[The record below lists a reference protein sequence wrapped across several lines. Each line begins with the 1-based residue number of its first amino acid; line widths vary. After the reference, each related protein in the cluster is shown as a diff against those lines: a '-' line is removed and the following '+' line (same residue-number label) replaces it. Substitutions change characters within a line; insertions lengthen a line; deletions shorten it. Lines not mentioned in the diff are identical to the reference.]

1 MKDNATRP
9 RISKT
14 EATADE
20 KFLAGPK
27 TGPTISGD
35 YRHPLAEA
43 CRYLRL
49 RRRVYVTNAMSLYK
63 RISLYVLLLAGPVLL
78 AQQDRWTIS
87 GPGTITWAPAE
98 NEAHSD
104 HIEMSGRY
112 ISAVIRYGVEADGD
126 LRLSRTIVW
135 PMLRTIP
142 NNTHASLTRT
152 FSIDP
157 VALMSIDRRPVTK
170 EMVSEFQLDGT
181 LTIRST
187 LLGGFSLVRTLFPST
202 DKPALCEKYV
212 LRNQGAKTAVVE
224 VPDIRQ
230 TIRTLQAEGVD
241 GAYRLTAV
249 TQYHGAYTV
258 PPGDSVVFYLH
269 ILGEKSNERPDL
281 PEGQEE
287 LYKRRRLL
295 TEWRQNL
302 VLEAPD
308 EVINT
313 AFAFAK
319 IRAHESIYAT
329 KGGPMHGPGGLSYYA
344 AIWANDQAEYINPYF
359 PFSGYAYGDSSAVN
373 AFRHFARYMNPDYRP
388 IPSSIIAEGTDY
400 WNGAG
405 DRGDAAMIA
414 YGAGRFAL
422 AAGDRTIASE
432 LWPLIEWCLEFCR
445 RKLTADGVV
454 ASDSDELEG
463 RFPAGTANLCTSSLY
478 YDALLSAA
486 WLSASLG
493 KDKKLAANYR
503 KQAKALA
510 ANIEKYFGANVAGF
524 DTYRYYAGNETLRA
538 WICIPLTV
546 GLYDRK
552 SATIDALFSPQ
563 LWTPDGLATEA
574 GDSVFWDR
582 STLYALRGVFA
593 AGETAR
599 GLHNLRHYARRRLL
613 GDHVP
618 YPVEAWPEGGQRHL
632 SAESGLF
639 CRIFTEGLF
648 GIRPVALNAFDMT
661 PRLPAGWPVMKLRQV
676 HGFGTTFDIEVR
688 REGVKIRAIVTAG
701 KTTVTDQV
709 VQEGDV
715 IRIQFPAN

>member
-1 MKDNATRP
+1 MKMFILAV
-9 RISKT
+9 
-14 EATADE
+14 
-20 KFLAGPK
+20 FLVLVA
-27 TGPTISGD
+27 SG
-35 YRHPLAEA
+35 HAA
-43 CRYLRL
+43 FGQ
-49 RRRVYVTNAMSLYK
+49 A
-63 RISLYVLLLAGPVLL
+63 
-78 AQQDRWTIS
+78 DRWTIT
-87 GPGTITWAPAE
+87 GPGTITWAPAAGV
-98 NEAHSD
+98 AHAD
-104 HIEMSGRY
+104 HIEMSGRSV
-112 ISAVIRYGVEADGD
+112 SAVIRYGVDADGS
-126 LRLSRTIVW
+126 LLLSRTIVW

-152 FSIDP
+152 FALDP
-157 VALMSIDRRPVTK
+157 VRLISINRRPVTR
-170 EMVSEFQLDGT
+170 ETVSEFQLDGT
-181 LTIRST
+181 LSARST
-187 LLGGFSLVRTLFPST
+187 LNGEFNLVRTLFPSI
-202 DKPALCEKYV
+202 DKPAFCEKYV
-212 LRNQGAKTAVVE
+212 LRNEGAKPAVVE
-224 VPDIRQ
+224 IPDIRQ
-230 TIRTLQAEGVD
+230 TVRTLQAEGVD

-249 TQYHGAYTV
+249 TQYHGTYTV
-258 PPGDSVVFYLH
+258 PPGDSIVFYLY
-269 ILGEKSNERPDL
+269 IIGETSNQRPEL
-281 PEGQEE
+281 PETGEE
-287 LYKRRRLL
+287 LDKRRALL
-295 TEWRQNL
+295 QAWRQNL
-302 VLEAPD
+302 VLETPD
-308 EVINT
+308 EILNT
-313 AFAFAK
+313 AFAMAK

-422 AAGDRTIASE
+422 AEGDSTIAAE
-432 LWPLIEWCLEFCR
+432 LWPLIEWCLEYCR
-445 RKLTADGVV
+445 RKLTAEGVV

-463 RFPAGTANLCTSSLY
+463 RFPAGKANLCTSSLY
-478 YDALLSAA
+478 YDALMSAA

-493 KDKKLAANYR
+493 KDKKIAATYR

-510 ANIEKYFGANVAGF
+510 ASIEKYFGANVAGF

-552 SATIDALFSPQ
+552 SATVDALFSPA

-582 STLYALRGVFA
+582 STLYALRGVIA

-599 GLHNLRHYARRRLL
+599 GVDFLRHYARRRLL

-661 PRLPAGWPVMKLRQV
+661 PRLPAAWPAMKLRQV
-676 HGFGTTFDIEVR
+676 HGFGTTCDIEVR
-688 REGVKIRAIVTAG
+688 REGGKLRVVVTADE
-701 KTTVTDQV
+701 TTVSDLLV
-709 VQEGDV
+709 PEGDM
-715 IRIQFPAN
+715 IRIEFPAN